1 MRPGCGSHS
10 LVHEISQSI
19 SSSRRSSTVLG
30 PSSPIVCARPQPILA
45 TDMIDKPKV
54 FISPLDDDYARPIE
68 MGLLDVGFFETVRPG
83 ATVFL
88 KPNFTFPI
96 YRPGVMT
103 SFACIK
109 AVTECLVQRGYK
121 VIIGEAESGGYN
133 PFSMDAV
140 FEQMGMNELARQ
152 TGARL
157 VNISYTEPELLKIR
171 VGLRHLSIPM
181 PRLLLHEIDAF
192 ITLPVPKMHM
202 NTRVSMSIKNQWG
215 CIQSPA
221 ERLKLHPFF
230 AEVIFE
236 VNRRLPRAH
245 SIIDGRFG
253 LNGTGPMRGD
263 VVELNWL
270 LVSNDL
276 VAADR
281 VCCKLMQ
288 LDERNVPYLQHFR
301 REGWWTAFSD
311 IALNREL
318 DPFKAVQFYL
328 TRHWTDLPGLACFN
342 STFLAWLGYRSPFAD
357 LAHRLLYLFREP
369 FYDYTKEKT
378 TLAEKRGPFNE
389 VS

>member
-1 MRPGCGSHS
+1 M
-10 LVHEISQSI
+10 V
-19 SSSRRSSTVLG
+19 
-30 PSSPIVCARPQPILA
+30 A
-45 TDMIDKPKV
+45 KPKV
-54 FISPLDDDYARPIE
+54 FLSKLTDDYAGPVAA
-68 MGLLDVGFFETVRPG
+68 GLTGVGFFESLPAG

-88 KPNFTFPI
+88 KPNFTFPV

-109 AVTECLVQRGYK
+109 AAIECLVARGYK

-157 VNISYTEPELLKIR
+157 VNISYTEPEVLKIK
-171 VGLRHLSIPM
+171 VGRRTLSVPM
-181 PRLLLHEIDAF
+181 PRLLLHEVDAF
-192 ITLPVPKMHM
+192 ITIPVPKIHM

-215 CIQSPA
+215 CIQDPA

-236 VNRRLPRAH
+236 VNRRLPKAH
-245 SIIDGRFG
+245 SIVDGRFG
-253 LNGTGPMRGD
+253 LNGTGPMRGE
-263 VVELNWL
+263 VVPLDFL

-281 VCCKLMQ
+281 ICCKIMQ
-288 LDERNVPYLQHFR
+288 IDESSVHYLRHFR
-301 REGWWTAFSD
+301 REGWWTSFTDIEFNQNWEAFKT
-311 IALNREL
+311 I
-318 DPFKAVQFYL
+318 PFYL
-328 TRHWTDLPGLACFN
+328 RRKWTDLPGLFCFN
-342 STFLAWLGYRSPFAD
+342 NSFLAWLGYRSPLAG

-369 FYDYTKEKT
+369 FYDYDKERS
-378 TLAEKRGPFNE
+378 TLDAKRGATKTIP
-389 VS
+389 

>member
-1 MRPGCGSHS
+1 M
-10 LVHEISQSI
+10 
-19 SSSRRSSTVLG
+19 
-30 PSSPIVCARPQPILA
+30 LA
-45 TDMIDKPKV
+45 TPRV
-54 FISPLDDDYARPIE
+54 FLSNLADGYPAPIAA
-68 MGLLDVGFFETVRPG
+68 GLAEVGFFNTVRPG

-88 KPNFTFPI
+88 KPNFTFPT

-109 AVTECLVQRGYK
+109 ATTECLLKRGYK

-152 TGARL
+152 TGVRL
-157 VNISYTEPELLKIR
+157 VNITYTEPEILKIK
-171 VGLRHLSIPM
+171 VGLRKLSIPM

-192 ITLPVPKMHM
+192 ITMPVPKIHM

-215 CIQSPA
+215 CIQDPA

-230 AEVIFE
+230 AEAIFE
-236 VNRRLPRAH
+236 VNRRLPKAH

-263 VVELNWL
+263 VVDLNWL

-281 VCCKLMQ
+281 VCCEVMQ
-288 LDERNVPYLQHFR
+288 IDESSVGYLQYFR
-301 REGWWTAFSD
+301 RQGWWTPFSD
-311 IALNREL
+311 IALSQDLES
-318 DPFKAVQFYL
+318 FKTVQFYL
-328 TRHWTDLPGLACFN
+328 ARKWTDLPGLACFN
-342 STFLAWLGYRSPFAD
+342 SSFLAWLGYRSPLAG

-369 FYDYTKEKT
+369 FYDYDKERI
-378 TLAEKRGPFNE
+378 TLDGKRPPPKPE
-389 VS
+389 A

>member
-1 MRPGCGSHS
+1 MVP
-10 LVHEISQSI
+10 
-19 SSSRRSSTVLG
+19 
-30 PSSPIVCARPQPILA
+30 
-45 TDMIDKPKV
+45 KPKV
-54 FISPLDDDYARPIE
+54 FLSKLADGYPTPVAG
-68 MGLLDVGFFETVRPG
+68 GLAAVGFFDTVRPG

-88 KPNFTFPI
+88 KPNFTFPT

-109 AVTECLVQRGYK
+109 AATECLIERGYK

-157 VNISYTEPELLKIR
+157 VNISFTEPEILKIK
-171 VGLRHLSIPM
+171 VGLRKLSIPV
-181 PRLLLHEIDAF
+181 PKLLLHEIDAF
-192 ITLPVPKMHM
+192 ITMPVPKIHM

-215 CIQSPA
+215 CIQDPA

-236 VNRRLPRAH
+236 VNRRLPKAF

-263 VVELNWL
+263 VVDLNWL

-281 VCCKLMQ
+281 VCCDIMQ
-288 LDERNVPYLQHFR
+288 IDEQSVRYLQYFR
-301 REGWWTAFSD
+301 RQGWWTPFSD
-311 IALNREL
+311 ISLNQDLETFRT
-318 DPFKAVQFYL
+318 VQFYL
-328 TRHWTDLPGLACFN
+328 TRKWTDLPGLACFN
-342 STFLAWLGYRSPFAD
+342 SSFLAWLGYRSPLAG

-369 FYDYTKEKT
+369 FYDYDKERT
-378 TLAEKRGPFNE
+378 TREEKRGPSKSE
-389 VS
+389 P

>member
-1 MRPGCGSHS
+1 M
-10 LVHEISQSI
+10 V
-19 SSSRRSSTVLG
+19 T
-30 PSSPIVCARPQPILA
+30 
-45 TDMIDKPKV
+45 KPKV
-54 FISPLDDDYARPIE
+54 FLSKLTDGYAAPVAA
-68 MGLLDVGFFETVRPG
+68 GLAAVGFFDTVQRG
-83 ATVFL
+83 GTVFL
-88 KPNFTFPI
+88 KPNFTFPT

-109 AVTECLVQRGYK
+109 ATTECLLERGYK

-157 VNISYTEPELLKIR
+157 VNISYTEPEILKIK
-171 VGLRHLSIPM
+171 VGLRKLSIPM

-192 ITLPVPKMHM
+192 ITMPVPKIHM

-215 CIQSPA
+215 CIQNPA

-236 VNRRLPRAH
+236 VNRRLPNTH

-263 VVELNWL
+263 VVDLNWL

-276 VAADR
+276 PAADR
-281 VCCKLMQ
+281 VCCKIMQ
-288 LDERNVPYLQHFR
+288 IDERSVGYLQYFR
-301 REGWWTAFSD
+301 RQGWWTAFD
-311 IALNREL
+311 EIALNQDWET
-318 DPFKAVQFYL
+318 FKTVQFYL
-328 TRHWTDLPGLACFN
+328 TRKWTDFPGLYCFN
-342 STFLAWLGYRSPFAD
+342 SSFLAWLGYRSPLAG

-369 FYDYTKEKT
+369 FYDYNKERS
-378 TLAEKRGPFNE
+378 TLDGQRGPPKPGP
-389 VS
+389 

>member
-1 MRPGCGSHS
+1 M
-10 LVHEISQSI
+10 
-19 SSSRRSSTVLG
+19 T
-30 PSSPIVCARPQPILA
+30 AKPQVYL
-45 TDMIDKPKV
+45 
-54 FISPLDDDYARPIE
+54 SPLEDDYAAPVE
-68 MGLLDVGFFETVRPG
+68 AGLLHVGFFASVRPG

-88 KPNFTFPI
+88 KPNFTFPT

-109 AVTECLVQRGYK
+109 AATECLVQRGYK

-157 VNISYTEPELLKIR
+157 VNISYTEPEILKIT
-171 VGLRHLSIPM
+171 VGLRKLSIPM

-192 ITLPVPKMHM
+192 ITLPVPKIHM
-202 NTRVSMSIKNQWG
+202 NTQVSMSIKNQWG
-215 CIQSPA
+215 CIQDPA

-236 VNRRLPRAH
+236 VNRRLPKAH

-253 LNGTGPMRGD
+253 LNGTGPMRGN
-263 VVELNWL
+263 VVDLNWL
-270 LVSNDL
+270 LVANDL

-281 VCCKLMQ
+281 VCCKIMRIE
-288 LDERNVPYLQHFR
+288 ERSVAYLQYFR
-301 REGWWTAFSD
+301 RQGWWTGWPE
-311 IALNREL
+311 IALNRDWETFSTI
-318 DPFKAVQFYL
+318 PFYL
-328 TRHWTDLPGLACFN
+328 KRKWTDLPGLACFN
-342 STFLAWLGYRSPFAD
+342 SAFLAWLGYRSPLAG

-369 FYDYTKEKT
+369 FYDYSKEKT
-378 TLAEKRGPFNE
+378 TLTEKRGAPKPK
-389 VS
+389 S

>member
-1 MRPGCGSHS
+1 M
-10 LVHEISQSI
+10 V
-19 SSSRRSSTVLG
+19 
-30 PSSPIVCARPQPILA
+30 A
-45 TDMIDKPKV
+45 KPKV
-54 FISPLDDDYARPIE
+54 FLSKLADSYAGPVAA
-68 MGLLDVGFFETVRPG
+68 GLAGVGFFETVRAG

-88 KPNFTFPI
+88 KPNFTFPS

-109 AVTECLVQRGYK
+109 ETVECLIAKGYK

-157 VNISYTEPELLKIR
+157 VNISYTEPELLKIK
-171 VGLRHLSIPM
+171 VGGRRLSIPM
-181 PRLLLHEIDAF
+181 PKLLLHEIDTF
-192 ITLPVPKMHM
+192 ITMPVPKIHM

-215 CIQSPA
+215 CIQNPA
-221 ERLKLHPFF
+221 VRLKLHPFF

-236 VNRRLPRAH
+236 VNRRLPKPH

-253 LNGTGPMRGD
+253 LNGTGPMRGQ
-263 VVELNWL
+263 VVDLNWL

-281 VCCKLMQ
+281 ICCMIMQ
-288 LDERNVPYLQHFR
+288 MDERSVHYLQYFR
-301 REGWWTAFSD
+301 RQGWWTALPE
-311 IALNREL
+311 IALNQDWES
-318 DPFKAVQFYL
+318 FKTVPFYL
-328 TRHWTDLPGLACFN
+328 KRKWTDLPGLFCFN
-342 STFLAWLGYRSPFAD
+342 SSFLAWLGYHSPLAG

-369 FYDYTKEKT
+369 FYDYDKERT
-378 TLAEKRGPFNE
+378 TLDGKRGPTKPE
-389 VS
+389 A